1 MANATLKREE
11 GKTPYAQG
19 MYTTSQNSTNDEEI
33 LDSFQSLEVDEARL
47 SEQKEHLT
55 ILLNQ
60 LEIKAKEE
68 FEKRKQRVERLNSE
82 VSDLKRRC
90 EKFAGWV
97 SSESTLES

>member
-11 GKTPYAQG
+11 GKTPYGQG
-19 MYTTSQNSTNDEEI
+19 MYMASQNGANDEYL
-33 LDSFQSLEVDEARL
+33 LDSFQSLEADENRL

-55 ILLNQ
+55 ILLSQ
-60 LEIKAKEE
+60 LETKAKEE
-68 FEKRKQRVERLNSE
+68 FEKRKQKVERLNSE

-90 EKFAGWV
+90 EKIASWV

>member
-1 MANATLKREE
+1 MANATVKREE
-11 GKTPYAQG
+11 VKTPYAQG
-19 MYTTSQNSTNDEEI
+19 VYVASQNSANEEDI

-47 SEQKEHLT
+47 IEQKEHLM

-60 LEIKAKEE
+60 LETKAKEE
-68 FEKRKQRVERLNSE
+68 FEKRKRKVERLNSE

-90 EKFAGWV
+90 EKFASWV

>member
-19 MYTTSQNSTNDEEI
+19 AYMANQNSTNEENI

-47 SEQKEHLT
+47 SEQKENLT

-68 FEKRKQRVERLNSE
+68 FEKRKRRVERLNSE

-90 EKFAGWV
+90 EKFASWV

>member
-11 GKTPYAQG
+11 GKSPYGQG
-19 MYTTSQNSTNDEEI
+19 AYTTSQNSANDEEI
-33 LDSFQSLEVDEARL
+33 LNSFQSIEADEARL

-68 FEKRKQRVERLNSE
+68 FEKRKQKVERLNSE
-82 VSDLKRRC
+82 VSDLKRKC
-90 EKFAGWV
+90 EKLANWV
-97 SSESTLES
+97 NSESALES